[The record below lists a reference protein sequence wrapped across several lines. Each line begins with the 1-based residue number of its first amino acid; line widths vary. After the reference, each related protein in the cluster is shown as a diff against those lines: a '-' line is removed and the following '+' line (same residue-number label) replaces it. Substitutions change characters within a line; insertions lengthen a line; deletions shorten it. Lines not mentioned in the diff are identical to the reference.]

1 MTYTKLSIIIN
12 DKPPYFIGSQ
22 LRGALGYALKKVTCI
37 NPSYTCEG
45 CFLTESAQHK
55 ATSNCLY
62 YEFYEEKNTFHKYR
76 FDFEL
81 ARPYYDFDF
90 YLFDSATAK
99 LPYVIS
105 AFIMM
110 LTQNGLGRDKKTY
123 SDFSMFVNDIE
134 CYKEG
139 KISLPNEVIKKMQ
152 IDKICH
158 NIKLK
163 FVTPL
168 RIKKE
173 NRFLRSDEIELE
185 SIINSIYQ
193 RQMKLLGRDFKKF
206 PYKIQGDIISKDI
219 SFKDLTRQSN
229 RQKTTMNMGGLIGEM
244 EIQNLNKESY
254 EVLKVGELIGV
265 GKQTVF
271 GLGKIKIEE
280 KE

>member
-1 MTYTKLSIIIN
+1 MTYTKLSIIIK

-45 CFLTESAQHK
+45 CF

-81 ARPYYDFDF
+81 GKDYYDFSF
-90 YLFDSATAK
+90 YLYDSATAK

-139 KISLPNEVIKKMQ
+139 KIALPNEVIKKIQ
-152 IDKICH
+152 IDKICR

-168 RIKKE
+168 RIKKD
-173 NRFLRSDEIELE
+173 NRFLRSDELELE

-193 RQMKLLGRDFKKF
+193 RQMKLLGREYRKF
-206 PYKIQGDIISKDI
+206 PYKIEGEIISKDI